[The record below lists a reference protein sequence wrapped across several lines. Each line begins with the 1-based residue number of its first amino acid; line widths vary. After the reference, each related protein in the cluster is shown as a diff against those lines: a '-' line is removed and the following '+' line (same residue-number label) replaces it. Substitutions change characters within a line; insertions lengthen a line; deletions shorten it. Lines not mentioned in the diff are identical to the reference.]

1 MKHILLGK
9 KPPKSRTSTSLA
21 EKPVQAVRVIGQ
33 NGKLKEVT
41 PEELD
46 KRIADSVA
54 AHDVTK
60 RANFLCRILHCD
72 CCKNK
77 SPPSDTSRRPRR
89 NSDTSERSQSS
100 SDTSKQPPTRF
111 CCCLAPPDPEVQ
123 KIIKSLLHNTAK
135 QVSYASGSQRLDDDW
150 IYLID
155 SGGQVSDVS
164 GSQHLDDDWIY
175 LIDSGGQI
183 EFLEVLP
190 AFLQH
195 RSICLFVTKLSEMLS
210 EHPQTGYYENG
221 QLVGEHT
228 RCPFTNEQMLMHC
241 VEMVQCTH
249 QDGNTDQGSKL
260 VTIGTHRDLEHLCS
274 ETREKKNEKLRRM
287 LCPQFDR
294 SLVFCGQNMNEVIFP
309 INAKDP
315 GPEDHKVAA
324 ELTQVISKAISSL
337 KPVETPISW
346 FQFEQFIQKIAHKR
360 KILHWK
366 DCLQAARLLH
376 LTKKALNGAL
386 DHLASLGVIHYYW
399 HLLPDVVFADPQ
411 FLLDRISELVKY
423 HYKLRYTADPKK
435 PTGGELREFRNDGYI
450 TLRLLKEKFQKHY
463 EDFFTPADFLKLL
476 NDRLIVTHLIRGET
490 YFMPCLLRTMAPNEL
505 DQYRVT
511 SSSASGVA
519 PLAIH
524 FSCKLVPHGVF
535 CSLVAF
541 LRSQSSP
548 WNLSLCPE
556 DNTKPLC
563 LTRNCIKFQLPE
575 GAPGSLTLID
585 AFSHFEVHVKAE
597 HDVCVHL
604 CPSIRH
610 TLTKGIQKV
619 AETLNYHLVSKLA
632 FLCKQHENTSPHLA
646 HPNNELNCLKCDLNS
661 ETFGQMTDK
670 HKVWKGNNRICLT
683 FLVICCVM

>member
-9 KPPKSRTSTSLA
+9 KPPESRTSTSLA

-46 KRIADSVA
+46 KRIAGTVVA
-54 AHDVTK
+54 LDVTK

-89 NSDTSERSQSS
+89 NSDTSRRPQRNSDTSERPQSS
-100 SDTSKQPPTRF
+100 SDTSIKPPTRF

-123 KIIKSLLHNTAK
+123 KIMKSLLHNTAK
-135 QVSYASGSQRLDDDW
+135 QVSDA
-150 IYLID
+150 
-155 SGGQVSDVS
+155 S

-249 QDGNTDQGSKL
+249 RGGSTNQGSKL

-274 ETREKKNEKLRRM
+274 ETRKMKNEKLIRM

-294 SLVFCGQNMNEVIFP
+294 SLVFRGQNMNEVIFP

-324 ELTQVISKAISSL
+324 ELTEVISKAISSL

-346 FQFEQFIQKIAHKR
+346 FQFEQFIRKIAHKR
-360 KILHWK
+360 KILHRK
-366 DCLQAARLLH
+366 DCLQAARSLH
-376 LTKKALNGAL
+376 LTKKAFDAAL
-386 DHLASLGVIHYYW
+386 DHLASFGVIHYYP
-399 HLLPDVVFADPQ
+399 HLLPNVVFADPQ

-423 HYKLRYTADPKK
+423 HYKLRYTADPNTG
-435 PTGGELREFRNDGYI
+435 TGGELREFRNDGYI
-450 TLRLLKEKFQKHY
+450 TLRLLEEKFQKHY

-476 NDRLIVTHLIRGET
+476 NDRLIVTHLIRGGT
-490 YFMPCLLRTMAPNEL
+490 YFMPCLLRTMAPHEL
-505 DQYRVT
+505 DQYQVT

-575 GAPGSLTLID
+575 GDPGSLTLID
-585 AFSHFEVHVKAE
+585 AFSHFEVHVEAE
-597 HDVCVHL
+597 HGICVRS
-604 CPSIRH
+604 CPSIWK
-610 TLTKGIQKV
+610 TLDEGIQK
-619 AETLNYHLVSKLA
+619 AATILRYSELVPKLA
-632 FLCKQHENTSPHLA
+632 FICRHDNTRPHLA
-646 HPNNELNCLKCDLNS
+646 LPNNTFDFWKCNINPNKSGSLTN
-661 ETFGQMTDK
+661 G
-670 HKVWKGNNRICLT
+670 HKVWRGNNNYVYYTQCTYTTYTCLVSPQV
-683 FLVICCVM
+683 LCVL